1 MDLNHYY
8 TSVIRGVH
16 SICYYDCSECNNYNK
31 DQTLCSNMH
40 VKYTL
45 DQSCSNMNC
54 YVDLY
59 GRTLNIL
66 CLYYRYI
73 YMYSGGWPVGDK
85 GKT

>member
-1 MDLNHYY
+1 MDPKHYY
-8 TSVIRGVH
+8 MMVIKGVP
-16 SICYYDCSECNNYNK
+16 SIWTYDYSECNNNNK
-31 DQTLCSNMH
+31 DQTVCSNMH

-66 CLYYRYI
+66 CFLLYLYYRYI
-73 YMYSGGWPVGDK
+73 YMYSGG
-85 GKT
+85 